1 MYHGRTDGAFRRSL
15 TRPIADT
22 IDDDDESR
30 GKCFKCK
37 IAVQKS
43 FLCLLSATL
52 LCTSVTFAVLW
63 RLEVGKVDQ
72 TIDPLGELPD
82 VRRAL
87 IDLYFST
94 NSNRTWSGCDETA
107 CNEARCEGKVRWVS
121 QEHYCTWKC
130 VSCDAN
136 HAVTGLFLAHNRM
149 SGTIPASVSWISSL
163 QTLDVSENAQLA
175 GTLPASLGG
184 NSALQTL
191 AFNNTQISGTL
202 PAALSRAEN
211 LRSVAAVGARLS
223 GLGLGLGL
231 GLGALTLSLPR
242 WAHGSPASSHRWPRC
257 TR

>member
-1 MYHGRTDGAFRRSL
+1 MYHGRTDDAFRRPL
-15 TRPIADT
+15 TRPVVDT
-22 IDDDDESR
+22 IDDDDEAQ

-37 IAVQKS
+37 SASQKS
-43 FLCLLSATL
+43 LMCLLIATL
-52 LCTSVTFAVLW
+52 LCTSVTFAALW
-63 RLEVGKVDQ
+63 RLEVGKVAQ
-72 TIDPLGELPD
+72 TMDNRDEVPD

-94 NSNRTWSGCDETA
+94 NSNRTWSGCDATA

-121 QEHYCTWKC
+121 EEHYCTWKC

-136 HAVTGLFLAHNRM
+136 QVVTGLFLAHNRM
-149 SGTIPASVSWISSL
+149 SGTIPASLTWISTL
-163 QTLDVSENAQLA
+163 RQLDVSENAHLA

-184 NSALQTL
+184 NAALQTL

-223 GLGLGLGL
+223 GFIPPMASLNSLMLQGQR
-231 GLGALTLSLPR
+231 GARLSGTL
-242 WAHGSPASSHRWPRC
+242 PA

>member
-1 MYHGRTDGAFRRSL
+1 M
-15 TRPIADT
+15 
-22 IDDDDESR
+22 
-30 GKCFKCK
+30 
-37 IAVQKS
+37 
-43 FLCLLSATL
+43 
-52 LCTSVTFAVLW
+52 
-63 RLEVGKVDQ
+63 
-72 TIDPLGELPD
+72 
-82 VRRAL
+82 RRAL

-107 CNEARCEGKVRWVS
+107 CKEARCEGKVRWVS

-202 PAALSRAEN
+202 PAALSRAES
-211 LRSVAAVGARLS
+211 LRSVAA
-223 GLGLGLGL
+223 
-231 GLGALTLSLPR
+231 GALRKLGEHAKQMKRARSED
-242 WAHGSPASSHRWPRC
+242 AASAGQPAAPLASKIAKTEGEPLA
-257 TR
+257 